1 MSFKNFYQ
9 FSNRNLIRN
18 ILFPIIRGN
27 QFKSFLILILR
38 FLTLGLF
45 FSFRESQE
53 SLKYSIK
60 GKRKFILDLRDAK
73 LNLHLLGILLQF
85 FSDIKE
91 KFKNFEVWINENS
104 FSQNPN
110 RPYSNEFNDILRT
123 VSKIL
128 KFRIISN
135 QFKNIENFDN
145 SYLKISY
152 TNGYKFQGLD
162 FNHPDSLKN
171 LFIKKL
177 KFKSKPINFSKLN
190 FPKNSGKFTLSKI
203 LKNNFTLVMF
213 STFDENLKFEKFE
226 RRLGVI
232 SKKNFLFM
240 KSIFESIQKK
250 IKKENIKN
258 FKIVF
263 VNKKALNWNIDEN
276 IIDLRNFEN
285 YNLSFSELLTI
296 LNFNCNWTFGSEG
309 TLSYYLLLCKKLKHV
324 IFIDNSHWKH
334 TSCNGSAAPFFCK
347 ELNYINYK
355 NSPNQYIPISK
366 KQVINNIFQDYKKF
380 NKKKNG

>member
-9 FSNRNLIRN
+9 FNNRNLMRN

-27 QFKSFLILILR
+27 QFKSFIILILR

-45 FSFRESQE
+45 FSFRESKE
-53 SLKYSIK
+53 SLKYLIRSK
-60 GKRKFILDLRDAK
+60 HRFILDLRDAK

-85 FSDIKE
+85 FSDIKK
-91 KFKNFEVWINENS
+91 KFKIFEVWINENS

-110 RPYSNEFNDILRT
+110 RPYSNEFNDILIT

-128 KFRIISN
+128 KFRIISSR
-135 QFKNIENFDN
+135 FKKIDSPDN
-145 SYLKISY
+145 SYIKISY

-162 FNHPDSLKN
+162 FNHPESLNN
-171 LFIKKL
+171 LFIKIL
-177 KFKSKPINFSKLN
+177 KFKSKPINFSNLK
-190 FPKNSGKFTLSKI
+190 FPKNSNKSNLSKI
-203 LKNNFTLVMF
+203 LKKNFTLIMF
-213 STFDENLKFEKFE
+213 STFDENLKYEKFE

-250 IKKENIKN
+250 IKEKNIKN
-258 FKIVF
+258 FKIIL

-276 IIDLRNFEN
+276 VIDLRNFEN
-285 YNLSFSELLTI
+285 HNLSFSELLIT
-296 LNFNCNWTFGSEG
+296 LNLNCNWTFGSEG

-334 TSCNGSAAPFFCK
+334 NSCNGSAAPFFCK
-347 ELNYINYK
+347 ELSYINYK

-366 KQVINNIFQDYKKF
+366 KHVINKIFQDYKKF